1 MNSLFS
7 SFDVLCA
14 EILSGKNLKTSFA
27 SSSSSSSFSTAM
39 NNKAMEITTAIG
51 KQDQGS
57 SGSQP
62 SDRTQKKIGSSP
74 RLAVEFDGLHCF
86 ETFVF
91 H

>member
-7 SFDVLCA
+7 SFDALCA

-27 SSSSSSSFSTAM
+27 SSSSSSSSTAM

-51 KQDQGS
+51 KQDQAS

-62 SDRTQKKIGSSP
+62 SDRTQQKIGSSP
-74 RLAVEFDGLHCF
+74 RLALEFDGLHCF